1 MDWIIKAFS
10 GLPASVSGIFA
21 TVIILGMVFIFFWF
35 LSGIIKDYLK
45 EKKGRSNDANSPE
58 FFNKVVEIYD
68 KIGELGEKFVSK
80 KDLNK
85 IIEIYDKIGELGEKF
100 VSKKDFNNLEEKVNQ
115 TRESLSEFK
124 GKLGD

>member
-10 GLPASVSGIFA
+10 SLPASVSGIFA

-35 LSGIIKDYLK
+35 LSSIIKDYLK
-45 EKKGRSNDANSPE
+45 EKNGRSNGANSPE
-58 FFNKVVEIYD
+58 FFNKVV
-68 KIGELGEKFVSK
+68 
-80 KDLNK
+80 
-85 IIEIYDKIGELGEKF
+85 EIYDKIGELGEKF